1 MRQIARV
8 ASLVATGLVV
18 AACGGGAGA
27 SDPTTTLFGAAP
39 ASTGTASASP
49 TPSTFLI
56 TSPVMTDGGTLPARF
71 TCDGAAA
78 TPPLAW
84 SGAPAGTVEYAVV
97 MHTQPQDGDPHWY
110 WVLYDIA
117 PAVDHLAENA
127 TPPATVGT
135 NSVNAASA
143 YAPPCSKGPGPK
155 VYTFTVYAL
164 SGRPDLPGP
173 TSVSRPVLLNAIQG
187 LIIGEAT
194 MGVTYARPDA
204 SGAPPARPAEPRPA
218 EPPSPGSPRP

>member
-1 MRQIARV
+1 MRPISSL
-8 ASLVATGLVV
+8 ASQVATGLIV
-18 AACGGGAGA
+18 AACGV
-27 SDPTTTLFGAAP
+27 GAAGNPTATVSVP
-39 ASTGTASASP
+39 ASSSTGMVSASP
-49 TPSTFLI
+49 TSSTFVI
-56 TSPVMTDGGTLPARF
+56 TGPVVTEEGTLPVRF
-71 TCDGAAA
+71 TCDGAA
-78 TPPLAW
+78 TPPPLAW
-84 SGAPAGTVEYAVV
+84 SGAPARTVGYAVV

-117 PAVDHLAENA
+117 PTVDHLDENA

-135 NSVNAASA
+135 NSVNGNSA

-164 SGRPDLPGP
+164 SDRPELPEP

-194 MGVTYARPDA
+194 MDVTYARPDA
-204 SGAPPARPAEPRPA
+204 SGAPPARPGA
-218 EPPSPGSPRP
+218 PPPPGSPLP